1 MKSYKELKEN
11 PFENSSGKVIGF
23 SRKSRDRLLMLE
35 VDPIDTMFDDLF
47 LTLSEG
53 SGVIT
58 NSISI
63 GMVKNLK
70 KTYDEIKR
78 TRDVGKKCDLL
89 SSMMMVVGG
98 LQLVTIGVS
107 GDKKGLLSK
116 GMSLL
121 SIVTSLRTTRR

>member
-1 MKSYKELKEN
+1 MKNYKELVDNDVE
-11 PFENSSGKVIGF
+11 S
-23 SRKSRDRLLMLE
+23 
-35 VDPIDTMFDDLF
+35 DPIDTMFDDLF
-47 LTLSEG
+47 HTLEEG

-70 KTYDEIKR
+70 KTYSEVKR
-78 TRDVGKKCDLL
+78 TRDIGKKCDLISGML
-89 SSMMMVVGG
+89 MVIGG

>member
-1 MKSYKELKEN
+1 MKSYNDL
-11 PFENSSGKVIGF
+11 
-23 SRKSRDRLLMLE
+23 
-35 VDPIDTMFDDLF
+35 VDNDVESDPVDTMFDDLF

-70 KTYDEIKR
+70 KTYNEIKR

-98 LQLVTIGVS
+98 LQLVNIGVS

>member
-1 MKSYKELKEN
+1 MKNYKELVDNDVE
-11 PFENSSGKVIGF
+11 S
-23 SRKSRDRLLMLE
+23 
-35 VDPIDTMFDDLF
+35 DPIDTMFDDLF
-47 LTLSEG
+47 NTLKEG

-89 SSMMMVVGG
+89 SGMMMVVGG

>member
-1 MKSYKELKEN
+1 MKNYKELVDNDVE
-11 PFENSSGKVIGF
+11 S
-23 SRKSRDRLLMLE
+23 
-35 VDPIDTMFDDLF
+35 DPIDEMFDDLF
-47 LTLSEG
+47 NTLEEG

-63 GMVKNLK
+63 GMVKNLRKFHNDVK
-70 KTYDEIKR
+70 KTK
-78 TRDVGKKCDLL
+78 DVGRKCDLL
-89 SSMMMVVGG
+89 SGMMTILGG

-121 SIVTSLRTTRR
+121 SIVTSLRTPRR

>member
-1 MKSYKELKEN
+1 MKDYKEIKDNIELEGD
-11 PFENSSGKVIGF
+11 PVDEMFE
-23 SRKSRDRLLMLE
+23 
-35 VDPIDTMFDDLF
+35 DLF
-47 LTLSEG
+47 YTLKEG

-63 GMVKNLK
+63 GMVKKLRK
-70 KTYDEIKR
+70 IYTEIKR
-78 TRDVGKKCDLL
+78 TRDIGKKCDLL
-89 SSMMMVVGG
+89 SGMMMVVGG

-121 SIVTSLRTTRR
+121 SIVTSLRSTRR